1 MIQLRKFMILFAAMF
16 CCGSNLPPPT
26 RLALVIGNGTYS
38 YADPLP
44 NSLKDARAVADRLR
58 RLGFEVQTD
67 TIDLDSAHLSK
78 RIDDFGAKLRAAGP
92 NVIGFVY
99 YAGHAAQD
107 AFGIN
112 YLLPTDAKAGT
123 PDDLRREGVPM
134 PPLLQA
140 MEDANNSV
148 NIVVLDACRDWYK
161 NDRRPKDPRGLH
173 DMGLHSS
180 ILIAFATRADATAD
194 EGAGLPSSPF
204 SHRLIEALD
213 TQSTDS
219 VALLFDDVQS
229 RVYADTDSLQMPMY
243 VNGLVRAGRWAFGSR
258 SLEEVRDTPRPAIV
272 AGPILPFLKSLDRNR
287 LLQFARGKASF
298 VDALLKRRDILQKNQ
313 INTPN
318 RLAFFLASV
327 AFETGGF
334 QQQVEKF
341 GYSANALQSIFRER
355 VTSPLIAKHLA
366 GKPEAVANFV
376 YANRFGNG
384 PPESGDG
391 WRYRGRSF
399 FFITGKANYSRYGK
413 EVRANLVNF
422 PDLANDV
429 ETSFAIAGA
438 VWFNARANDG
448 ADKNDIAL
456 AARRF
461 RGGSFSRDLPARMIW
476 LAQAKRAVGI
486 GD

>member
-1 MIQLRKFMILFAAMF
+1 MVQLRKFVLLFAAVF

-38 YADPLP
+38 FADPLP
-44 NSLKDARAVADRLR
+44 NALTDARAMTDRLR
-58 RLGFEVQTD
+58 RLGFEVQND
-67 TIDLDSAHLSK
+67 TIDLDSNHLGK
-78 RIDDFGAKLRAAGP
+78 KIDEFSAKLRAAGP

-107 AFGIN
+107 AYGVN

-123 PDDLRREGVPM
+123 PDELRREGVPM

-140 MEDANNSV
+140 MEDANNNV

-161 NDRRPKDPRGLH
+161 NDRKPRDPHGLH

-194 EGAGLPSSPF
+194 EGAGLSSSPF

-213 TQSTDS
+213 TQPTDS

-258 SLEEVRDTPRPAIV
+258 SLDEVRDTPRPAIMP
-272 AGPILPFLKSLDRNR
+272 GPISPFLETLDRNR
-287 LLQFARGKASF
+287 LLKFARGKTSF
-298 VDALLKRRDILQKNQ
+298 VDALLRRRDVLEKYQ

-318 RLAFFLASV
+318 RLAYFLASV

-341 GYSANALQSIFRER
+341 GYSASALQRVFPRR
-355 VTSPLIAKHLA
+355 VTSASIAQQLA

-376 YANRFGNG
+376 YGYWNGNG

-399 FFITGKANYSRYGK
+399 FFITGKTNYVRYGK
-413 EVRANLVNF
+413 QVGADLVNS
-422 PDLANDV
+422 PDLANDI
-429 ETSFAIAGA
+429 ETSFAIAAA
-438 VWFNARANDG
+438 VWFNMRANNA
-448 ADKNDIAL
+448 ADQDDISL

-461 RGGSFSRDLPARMIW
+461 RGASLSGDLQARKTW

-486 GD
+486 TN